1 MTFLMKKPTKETA
14 HMVSVLMIV
23 GVGLVLASIT
33 SAASTHAQA
42 SNMSSAAAANN
53 MTSATGD
60 ESITGTAGNITRAI
74 ITMEAKEGNK
84 QEILDSL
91 IPLSEIGRKRQGNIA
106 YDIYASTENPNELV
120 LDELWAN
127 RVAYD
132 KHYNSPEASEVRE
145 TVTPLLVNPA
155 QVKVYVEV
163 AKIQP

>member
-1 MTFLMKKPTKETA
+1 MKKPTKETA
-14 HMVSVLMIV
+14 HMVSILMIV

-33 SAASTHAQA
+33 SAASTYAQA
-42 SNMSSAAAANN
+42 TNISSTAANN
-53 MTSATGD
+53 MTSTTGD
-60 ESITGTAGNITRAI
+60 ESITGAAGNITRAI

-91 IPLSEIGRKRQGNIA
+91 IPLAEIGRKRVGNIA
-106 YDIYASTENPNELV
+106 YDIYSSTENPNELV

-132 KHYNSPEASEVRE
+132 KHYNSPEASQIRE

-155 QVKVYVEV
+155 QVKVYVEI